1 MCRVLLDTN
10 KIINILKGEQDDLE
24 WLKDKYKQGNVLF
37 FTTPLIRHEVLR
49 FYDYSTDNE
58 SEYKRAEQFLS
69 NLEIIDISKD
79 ITDVATDIFRYERTK
94 YPERYQRQ
102 ADGTEKRLDK
112 YNFDTMYVSTAKYSK
127 LEMTSNDGDIPKIV
141 SLYDEM
147 ANWKSK
153 AKAF

>member
-10 KIINILKGEQDDLE
+10 KIINILKGNPEDIE
-24 WLKDKYKQGNVLF
+24 WLKEKYKQGNVLF

-49 FYDYSTDNE
+49 FYDHSKDNK
-58 SEYKRAEQFLS
+58 SKYQKAEEFLS

-79 ITDVATDIFRYERTK
+79 ITDVATGIFRYERTI
-94 YPERYQRQ
+94 YPKRYQKQ
-102 ADGTEKRLDK
+102 VDGTEKRLDK

-127 LEMTSNDGDIPKIV
+127 LEMTSNDGDIPKIA

-147 ANWKSK
+147 VNWKSK
-153 AKAF
+153 EEAL

>member
-1 MCRVLLDTN
+1 MCGILLDTN
-10 KIINILKGEQDDLE
+10 KIINILKGNPEDME
-24 WLKDKYKQGNVLF
+24 WLIEKYKQGNVLF

-49 FYDYSTDNE
+49 FYDYSKDNE
-58 SEYKRAEQFLS
+58 IEYEKAEKFLS
-69 NLEIIDISKD
+69 TLEIIDISKD

-94 YPERYQRQ
+94 YPIRYQKQ

-127 LEMTSNDGDIPKIV
+127 LEMTSNDGDISKIT

-147 ANWKSK
+147 VNWKSQGK
-153 AKAF
+153 PL